1 MTGRMVTIGA
11 ALTIVLATISSQA
24 QAQQSRLTPDAV
36 LALPI
41 IIAGAGTSGL
51 TTVETRLLQGD
62 PTKPG
67 PYTIA
72 IRVPPNTHIASHRHR
87 DSRSAVVV
95 SGVWR
100 FGYGTEGDEAT
111 SEALPAGSFYTE
123 PADLAH
129 FAFTGA
135 EGATVFISGMG
146 PSDTHYSRSA
156 ISPN

>member
-51 TTVETRLLQGD
+51 TTVETRL
-62 PTKPG
+62 
-67 PYTIA
+67 

-100 FGYGTEGDEAT
+100 FGYGTDGDEAT